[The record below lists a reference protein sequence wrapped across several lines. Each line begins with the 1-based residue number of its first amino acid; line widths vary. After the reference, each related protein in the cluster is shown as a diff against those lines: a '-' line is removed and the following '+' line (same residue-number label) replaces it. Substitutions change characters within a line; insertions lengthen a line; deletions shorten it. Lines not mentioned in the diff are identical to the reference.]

1 MELARPIGVNTPQTP
16 RDVEEMNDGDF
27 LDFVASSL
35 EANPKNR
42 STKFF

>member
-1 MELARPIGVNTPQTP
+1 MESTTLTRVNTPQTP